1 MLSYHSDPELK
12 AARILRMQAHI
23 DADELIRGV
32 GFENGRGC
40 AVGCTLNSYD
50 HKAFETELG
59 IPEWMAELLDE
70 LHENTSEE
78 VWPTLAIKF
87 LKTVPVGKDLEP
99 IKHQLSI
106 FIQKRN
112 LDRVLALGIPSELK
126 EQVASAIR
134 QVIEAHEIELAGG
147 IADFEAAESAAEA
160 AARLANSAARLANS
174 ADWSAAQSAAQSADG
189 SVARSVAWLVTES
202 ADWSARSVDES
213 AQAAELDIIANQLLK
228 LLARV

>member
-1 MLSYHSDPELK
+1 MLSYHSNSGLK
-12 AARILRMQAHI
+12 EKYVLRMQAHI

-59 IPEWMAELLDE
+59 IPEWMARLLDT
-70 LHENTSEE
+70 LHENTSDK

-87 LKTVPVGKDLEP
+87 LNTVPVGKDLEP

-112 LDRVLALGIPSELK
+112 LDRVLALNIPSELK

-134 QVIEAHEIELAGG
+134 QAIEAHEIELAGG
-147 IADFEAAESAAEA
+147 IADFEAADLAARSAA
-160 AARLANSAARLANS
+160 SK
-174 ADWSAAQSAAQSADG
+174 SAAQSAARSAAQSA
-189 SVARSVAWLVTES
+189 
-202 ADWSARSVDES
+202 WSAWSIAESVYGS
-213 AQAAELDIIANQLLK
+213 AQAAVWSATRAVWSAEFDVIALHLLK
-228 LLARV
+228 LLKQV

>member
-1 MLSYHSDPELK
+1 MLSYHSNPELK
-12 AARILRMQAHI
+12 ADRILRMQAHI

-59 IPEWMAELLDE
+59 IPEWMARLLDE
-70 LHENTSEE
+70 LHESTSDE

-87 LKTVPVGKDLEP
+87 LKAVPVGKDLEP
-99 IKHQLSI
+99 IKHELGI

-112 LDRVLALGIPSELK
+112 LARVLALDTPPELK

-134 QVIEAHEIELAGG
+134 QVIETHEIKLAGG
-147 IADFEAAESAAEA
+147 IVDFET
-160 AARLANSAARLANS
+160 
-174 ADWSAAQSAAQSADG
+174 
-189 SVARSVAWLVTES
+189 ARSVVWSVVWSAES
-202 ADWSARSVDES
+202 EARSVES
-213 AQAAELDIIANQLLK
+213 EARSETQAAELDIIANQLLK
-228 LLARV
+228 LLTRV